1 MLEPIE
7 GMPPGTLGWR
17 TGGKMEAT
25 DYTEVFV
32 PAAREKI
39 DAGEDLRMV
48 FVISKDFGETG
59 SALWQDIKAEV
70 ELGIGHWKSWKRIAV
85 VTDIEWLR
93 KAFGAFAWMVPGE
106 AKYFAEADLEAA
118 KTWVAG

>member
-17 TGGKMEAT
+17 TVGAMEAS
-25 DYTEVFV
+25 DYTDVFV

-48 FVISKDFGETG
+48 FVISKDFGETAG
-59 SALWQDIKAEV
+59 GLWEDFKTEV

-93 KAFGAFAWMVPGE
+93 KAFGAFFWMVPGE
-106 AKYFAEADLEAA
+106 VKRFSESELDDAKA
-118 KTWVAG
+118 WVAG

>member
-1 MLEPIE
+1 MLEPLE
-7 GMPPGTLGWR
+7 GMPPGTLGFR
-17 TGGKMEAT
+17 TVGKMEAT

-48 FVISKDFGETG
+48 FVISQDFGETPG
-59 SALWQDIKAEV
+59 GLLEDFRSEV

-93 KAFGAFAWMVPGE
+93 KAFGAFFWMVPGE
-106 AKYFAEADLEAA
+106 VKRFPEAELEDAKA
-118 KTWVAG
+118 WVAG